1 LYIHHRIYY
10 VKDGESQEWTDLVPH
25 IQWFYEW
32 FASCEHTVD
41 NTTEPSEHIPHQC
54 WFDLRL
60 TCATLPLFTALYF
73 PKGTESA
80 KCAHLR
86 HIDQDIVEGFFGKA
100 RGKSDDRNMDARSVM
115 AVVRDEQI
123 ATTAYRSQNANVNL
137 ESVIVE
143 ALKRRQTL

>member
-1 LYIHHRIYY
+1 M
-10 VKDGESQEWTDLVPH
+10 
-25 IQWFYEW
+25 
-32 FASCEHTVD
+32 
-41 NTTEPSEHIPHQC
+41 
-54 WFDLRL
+54 
-60 TCATLPLFTALYF
+60 
-73 PKGTESA
+73 
-80 KCAHLR
+80 
-86 HIDQDIVEGFFGKA
+86 EGFFGKA